1 MFILFIF
8 APEPRR
14 SALTLILQPV
24 LSHRVAAM
32 FYETY
37 GCHLVVGGE
46 PNWLFELKKLLGETM
61 KPFVKLPGPW
71 DM

>member
-1 MFILFIF
+1 MF
-8 APEPRR
+8 E
-14 SALTLILQPV
+14 
-24 LSHRVAAM
+24 AA
-32 FYETY
+32 Y
-37 GCHLVVGGE
+37 GCHQVVSGE

>member
-1 MFILFIF
+1 M
-8 APEPRR
+8 
-14 SALTLILQPV
+14 LTLLLQPV
-24 LSHRVAAM
+24 LSQRVAAI
-32 FYETY
+32 FEAAY
-37 GCHLVVGGE
+37 GCHLVVSGE